1 MPNQLSPEI
10 RKKLLDRVL
19 FQKISVAKA
28 CRESRISRYT
38 FYKWL
43 KRQQGGKDLKD
54 KKRQVKHYWRQPSEE
69 IIKIIKRII
78 LAHPD
83 WSKYKIHSA
92 LPKDEKGK
100 IILGVHGVYNILR
113 HLSLSSSKE
122 RQAFKEASL
131 TNKFRSLSSQ
141 KRLFIIDRVKKASI
155 PVAKVCIESLPS
167 GNGCPVEIVSDYRR
181 ASIGGGRAPRKG
193 NVVRASHC
201 CPALRGGGCSP
212 TEFCELYVEGAGC
225 SGHVFEDDVV
235 NSSYFRICLI
245 G

>member
-155 PVAKVCIESLPS
+155 PVAKVCIEAGISRFTYYKWLKR
-167 GNGCPVEIVSDYRR
+167 Y
-181 ASIGGGRAPRKG
+181 
-193 NVVRASHC
+193 ASHFKEKGII
-201 CPALRGGGCSP
+201 ALSDKKREVKRWGRQTSAQQ
-212 TEFCELYVEGAGC
+212 EELILKIR
-225 SGHVFEDDVV
+225 F
-235 NSSYFRICLI
+235 
-245 G
+245 